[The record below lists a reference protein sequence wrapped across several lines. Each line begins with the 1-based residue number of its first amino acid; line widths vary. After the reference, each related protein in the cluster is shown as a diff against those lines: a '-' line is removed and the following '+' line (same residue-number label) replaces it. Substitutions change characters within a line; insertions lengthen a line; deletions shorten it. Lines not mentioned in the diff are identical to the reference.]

1 MSQSSFQL
9 SRVWLFVIPRT
20 AAHQT
25 SLSIINSQSLWTLMP
40 IESVVPSTISFSVF
54 PFFSYLH
61 FFSASVSFPM
71 SQVFTTGGQSIGAS
85 ASASVLPVIFRTD
98 FLFLFF
104 FQETRLFSKSLLVG
118 LEGQTA
124 QRSPWS
130 TWQLIR
136 MEGKNHASFSV
147 IKSVGEGDKIDWFQS
162 VFLKIALC

>member
-1 MSQSSFQL
+1 MSDSLRPHGLQHTRLPCPSSTPRAYEHSCPSSQWCHQP
-9 SRVWLFVIPRT
+9 SR
-20 AAHQT
+20 
-25 SLSIINSQSLWTLMP
+25 SLSS
-40 IESVVPSTISFSVF
+40 PSSPTFI
-54 PFFSYLH
+54 

-98 FLFLFF
+98 FLFFFF

-136 MEGKNHASFSV
+136 MEGKNHASFRV